1 MSQDLILVGG
11 RVPHDLLD
19 RTLQDPAE
27 IVDGRGVERLVFPQL
42 IDRRA
47 GDMVLVNQRI
57 R

>member
-19 RTLQDPAE
+19 WALQDPAE
-27 IVDGRGVERLVFPQL
+27 IIDGRGVERLVFPQL

-47 GDMVLVNQRI
+47 
-57 R
+57 